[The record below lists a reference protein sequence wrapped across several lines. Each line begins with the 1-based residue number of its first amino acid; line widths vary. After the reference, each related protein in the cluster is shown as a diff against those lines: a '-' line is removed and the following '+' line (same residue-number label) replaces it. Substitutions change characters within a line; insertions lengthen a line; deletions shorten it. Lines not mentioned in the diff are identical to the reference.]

1 MNKMRATLFLSTEVL
16 DSLARYARTHRL
28 GSSSQAAEQLLRQAL
43 FCQADEYL
51 EERVIPSIRDAI
63 REEFAALHVAPD
75 GHEWAHTTGLKL
87 LEPVYDGRLTPE
99 SADRQPH
106 STAKAR

>member
-28 GSSSQAAEQLLRQAL
+28 GSPSQAAEQLLRQAL

-51 EERVIPSIRDAI
+51 QERVIPSIRDVI
-63 REEFAALHVAPD
+63 REELAGLRTAPD
-75 GHEWAHTTGLKL
+75 GYECPHKAGLKL
-87 LEPVYDGRLTPE
+87 LEPVHDGRLTP
-99 SADRQPH
+99 SNADRQPH